1 MKLKKIY
8 MSALAM
14 GLMIP
19 ALSMNVVASEGTG
32 ETPVSYDNRNY
43 IPDPD
48 NPIDPQWAVTIP
60 STINFTDDNKK
71 IDASVK
77 LVEQNGG
84 SLPTGNVTV
93 TVESSNNYKLK
104 NGSDEVSYRLEYGS
118 KTMTNTD
125 KEVAVLASANPAE
138 SGFAILGNDKAP
150 SRGSYEDTLT
160 YTISHTY

>member
-19 ALSMNVVASEGTG
+19 ALSMNVLAADGTG
-32 ETPVSYDNRNY
+32 QTPVTYDNRNY

-48 NPIDPQWAVTIP
+48 NPTDPQWAVTIP
-60 STINFTDDNKK
+60 STINFTDDSKK

-104 NGSDEVSYRLEYGS
+104 NGSDEVSYQLVYGN
-118 KTMTNTD
+118 KTMSNTD
-125 KEVAVLASANPAE
+125 KEVAVLNNTDTAKN
-138 SGFAILGNDKAP
+138 GYAILGNDKAP

-160 YTISHTY
+160 YTISHT

>member
-1 MKLKKIY
+1 

-71 IDASVK
+71 IDATVE
-77 LVEQNGG
+77 LVSKNGG
-84 SLPTGNVTV
+84 SLPTSDVMVSVKSKNEYELINKDGEKVSYQLAYGDKVMT
-93 TVESSNNYKLK
+93 SSN
-104 NGSDEVSYRLEYGS
+104 
-118 KTMTNTD
+118 T
-125 KEVAVLASANPAE
+125 EVAILN
-138 SGFAILGNDKAP
+138 SGNTMEKGYAILGNDKAP
-150 SRGSYEDTLT
+150 SRGSYDDTLT
-160 YTISHTY
+160 YTISYTN

>member
-19 ALSMNVVASEGTG
+19 ALSMNVLATDGTG
-32 ETPVSYDNRNY
+32 QTPVTYDNRNY

-48 NPIDPQWAVTIP
+48 NPTDPQWAVTIP

-71 IDASVK
+71 IDASVE
-77 LVEQNGG
+77 LVSKNGG
-84 SLPTGNVTV
+84 TLPTGNVTV
-93 TVESSNNYKLK
+93 TVESRNNYKLK
-104 NGSDEVSYRLEYGS
+104 NGSDEVSYQLVYEG
-118 KTMTNTD
+118 KAMTNTS
-125 KEVAVLASANPAE
+125 KEVAVLNSANPAK

-160 YTISHTY
+160 YTISH